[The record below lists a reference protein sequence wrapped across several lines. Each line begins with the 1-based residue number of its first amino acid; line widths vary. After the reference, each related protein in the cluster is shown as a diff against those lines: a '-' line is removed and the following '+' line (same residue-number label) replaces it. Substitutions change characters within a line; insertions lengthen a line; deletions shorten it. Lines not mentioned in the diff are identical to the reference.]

1 MFRKPPLKRALL
13 CGSVLSSA
21 IVLAATAQA
30 ACIDTAN
37 GTQCTDGTS
46 TTDLVYVN
54 DNPLYVAGDFVLD
67 LNNFQVDGAGVSL
80 YGVSGNSTVT
90 LANGSSVTGGI
101 PAGFSA
107 AAVYAHSANAVDVSV
122 NLLDTSSVDGTANGI
137 MVENSSSSA
146 SQINVLTGT
155 GAVIG
160 RADFGIHATSFNSD
174 ISINTGGQV
183 SGGLGGILVDSV
195 YGDLE
200 VTTADLVSG
209 VGERGILANSIYS
222 DVTVNAGDDV
232 IGTDGLVALGSA
244 GVTTVTTAAD
254 TQITGTAGVGLIAFG
269 GSIDVDAHSDI
280 TGTDLGLFSVAFSG
294 PSIVKTHG
302 KVTSSLGSG
311 IVIRSVLF
319 SSDASLQV
327 QANGD
332 VTGALDGIRGFTF
345 FSGDVIIEANAH
357 VMGSGGNGITGLNFN
372 DGDVIIKTGAQAIVE
387 GSAFGIVADANG
399 GVANISNNGVLRG
412 NSALFARSFASVMID
427 NSGTIENLS
436 AATSDLAIQ
445 SIGSPTLLTN
455 ALSGVITGRIEMDN
469 TTAQDDLFTNAGL
482 WRTGGLSV
490 FGGGFD
496 QLSNDGTLRFGSAAG
511 VAEAAVLLDLEWLS
525 NAGELTGI
533 DQVQGDGSSAFDA
546 LELSGNYQGDAGA
559 VLALDA
565 FVSGPGSQA
574 DVFTVLGSTAGSTAI
589 KLNNLNNGPADINVD
604 GILLVDV
611 KGGAA
616 ASDFYLADG
625 PISAGLF
632 DYALNFQA
640 SAAGNQFLLQSAQGA
655 ASHET
660 VVAVDA
666 VQALWQGGAEA
677 WRLHQAALR
686 DEVAGGVQI
695 EAVADPVIA
704 ETQNSKVLWANF
716 RGDWAQRS
724 TANAA
729 GVGYNQQTF
738 GLDGGA
744 DFVMD
749 TGSDQKIMFGIV
761 AGYQTSQLGF
771 EASANGIEFEGG
783 SLGAHAGFISHG
795 FFADVLVKQ
804 DWLALDYTLAG
815 TGTASTNARTFG
827 VSGDLGYRFGV
838 ASSFIEPMVSFASS
852 KTTIGDF
859 VLGSGLVSPDANTN
873 TRVGAGVR
881 VGFNDETYSLAVAA
895 RLWQGL
901 DKGNAVNVSGTG
913 LGFVVSN
920 DGISHG
926 VAGELSGKFA
936 VNLTD
941 ASQIF
946 AAGSLQLSEDG
957 NSQSV
962 NGGLQFNW

>member
-1 MFRKPPLKRALL
+1 MQP
-13 CGSVLSSA
+13 G
-21 IVLAATAQA
+21 IGG
-30 ACIDTAN
+30 IDATAN
-37 GTQCTDGTS
+37 GG
-46 TTDLVYVN
+46 
-54 DNPLYVAGDFVLD
+54 
-67 LNNFQVDGAGVSL
+67 
-80 YGVSGNSTVT
+80 
-90 LANGSSVTGGI
+90 GSHVI
-101 PAGFSA
+101 
-107 AAVYAHSANAVDVSV
+107 N
-122 NLLDTSSVDGTANGI
+122 NGI
-137 MVENSSSSA
+137 VKGN
-146 SQINVLTGT
+146 
-155 GAVIG
+155 
-160 RADFGIHATSFNSD
+160 FG
-174 ISINTGGQV
+174 
-183 SGGLGGILVDSV
+183 LL
-195 YGDLE
+195 
-200 VTTADLVSG
+200 
-209 VGERGILANSIYS
+209 
-222 DVTVNAGDDV
+222 
-232 IGTDGLVALGSA
+232 
-244 GVTTVTTAAD
+244 
-254 TQITGTAGVGLIAFG
+254 
-269 GSIDVDAHSDI
+269 
-280 TGTDLGLFSVAFSG
+280 
-294 PSIVKTHG
+294 
-302 KVTSSLGSG
+302 
-311 IVIRSVLF
+311 
-319 SSDASLQV
+319 
-327 QANGD
+327 
-332 VTGALDGIRGFTF
+332 
-345 FSGDVIIEANAH
+345 
-357 VMGSGGNGITGLNFN
+357 
-372 DGDVIIKTGAQAIVE
+372 
-387 GSAFGIVADANG
+387 
-399 GVANISNNGVLRG
+399 
-412 NSALFARSFASVMID
+412 ARSNASVVID
-427 NSGTIENLS
+427 NYGTIESRHGGTDNR
-436 AATSDLAIQ
+436 AII

-455 ALSGVITGRIEMDN
+455 ALSGVITGRIDMDN
-469 TTAQDDLFTNAGL
+469 SVAQDDLFTNSGL
-482 WRTGGLSV
+482 WRTGGESH

-511 VAEAAVLLDLEWLS
+511 VAEAAVLGDLEWLS
-525 NAGELTGI
+525 NAGVLTSI
-533 DQVQGDGSSAFDA
+533 DQVQGDGSSAFDT
-546 LELSGNYQGDAGA
+546 LELSGNYQGGGGA

-565 FVSGPGSQA
+565 FVGGPGSQA
-574 DVFTVLGSTAGSTAI
+574 DVFTIMGSTAGSTAI
-589 KLNNLNNGPADINVD
+589 KINNLNNGPADINVD

-666 VQALWQGGAEA
+666 VQALWQGGADA
-677 WRLHQAALR
+677 WRLHQVALR

-724 TANAA
+724 TTNAVA
-729 GVGYNQQTF
+729 VGYNQQTF

-771 EASANGIEFEGG
+771 EASANGIDFKGG

-795 FFADVLVKQ
+795 FFADLLVKQ

-815 TGTASTNARTFG
+815 TGTASTNAHTFG

-881 VGFNDETYSLAVAA
+881 VGFTDETYSLAVAA

-901 DKGNAVNVSGTG
+901 DNGNAVNVSGTG

-926 VAGELSGKFA
+926 VAGELSGKVA
-936 VNLTD
+936 INLTD

-946 AAGSLQLSEDG
+946 AAGSVQFGEDG

-962 NGGLQFNW
+962 NGGLQFAW